1 MNIIIL
7 IILSSFIFYSIII
20 SLSNIFWRYSKSN
33 IIYKNDISILIPARN
48 EENNILNCLN
58 SIIRTNKNYK
68 EIIVYDD
75 HSSDST
81 LEILKKASKTNSRIK
96 IAKTK
101 KLEKG
106 WTGKSFACY
115 QLAKQSSS

>member
-33 IIYKNDISILIPARN
+33 IIYKNDLSILIPARN

-75 HSSDST
+75 HSTDGT
-81 LEILKKASKTNSRIK
+81 LEILR
-96 IAKTK
+96 
-101 KLEKG
+101 KLNIPK
-106 WTGKSFACY
+106 
-115 QLAKQSSS
+115 